1 MAPLIVTFN
10 YDRSFEQGM
19 LRRLVASFDGA
30 TMPQVADVLRTWQI
44 VHVHGLLGHHPNLAI
59 DSNRQPYGQAVDAP
73 ALESAI
79 DQIIRQWA
87 FS

>member
-44 VHVHGLLGHHPNLAI
+44 VHVHGLLGKLSGA
-59 DSNRQPYGQAVDAP
+59 
-73 ALESAI
+73 
-79 DQIIRQWA
+79 
-87 FS
+87 